1 MEPATLYL
9 LYKLADGSDRM
20 WQRQF
25 PSMEMCEEFVSRVSA
40 RKPTD
45 IDLVNSACW
54 PLGKTPPT
62 WVTDRPVY
70 GVPLDP
76 KYRP

>member
-1 MEPATLYL
+1 MDPATLYL
-9 LYKLADGSDRM
+9 LYTLADGSERM
-20 WQRQF
+20 WQKAF
-25 PSMEMCEEFVSRVSA
+25 PSTETCQSFIATAIKIQPDGVTV
-40 RKPTD
+40 
-45 IDLVNSACW
+45 VNSVCW

-70 GVPLDP
+70 GTPLDP

>member
-9 LYKLADGSDRM
+9 LYKLADGSKRM
-20 WQRQF
+20 WQRPF
-25 PSMEMCEEFVSRVSA
+25 PSMETCEGFVSEVVK
-40 RKPTD
+40 RKPSG
-45 IDLVNSACW
+45 IVALNSACW

-62 WVTDRPVY
+62 WVTDQPVY